1 MKRLVAIITAI
12 TLVIAGINFSP
23 KQVDAAVLSS
33 GGSGSWNLVWSDE
46 FNQAAGTSVN
56 SNYWQFDIG
65 YGSDGWGNQERQ
77 YYTNSTDAV
86 RVLDVDGAVD
96 GKALAIT
103 AKRQSDGTITS
114 GRIKTLDKQYVK
126 YGKIEA
132 RIRTVNGMQ
141 PGVWP
146 AFWMMGNDINS
157 VGWPNCGEIDIM
169 EHRNAEAQMIST
181 LHWNPNADGSY
192 AHVYEGSET
201 NGQFGRF
208 SSMDDWHTYAV
219 EWYEDCMKFYLD
231 GNLYETITLTDA
243 MKEEFHKPHF
253 ILLNLAIGSTS
264 TPFTLYTTVTD
275 NWTESSMYVD
285 YVRLYQGTD
294 ANFSRALTSDTSNVV
309 TTASPTAGM
318 TQCANNTWT
327 AAGNVWDYNIGNSW
341 AGASAYYTGGSQ
353 NDFSIYM
360 SNASTANWGAMIR
373 ANQSVTAGHTYNY
386 TINYTSTNAGSVLV
400 KEDVSPSDEKTV
412 DIVSGNGTISGTFT
426 AGGSQTTAQLLMDLR
441 GITSGTKLTITG
453 LTLTDTTSGGTVVT
467 TPAETTTVAP
477 SGNTSWTTVDNSNN
491 VYSYGNANNMSVVN
505 VQQPPWAAG
514 QGVFMHTSEG
524 VSYVTIN
531 GTQVGAESVAID
543 GAGAVV
549 YLSALTSSVSTVA
562 YHRADGGIIAS
573 IDIKNA
579 NASGDEESSE
589 EVTDAPTEAPTT
601 TTTVAEDTNKPA
613 APIGLTYAGNAN
625 LPYYYAWQESADATS
640 YNVYVN
646 GTLVANVV
654 GGACNIDSSYFT
666 SAGTYTIG
674 VTAVNASGVESD
686 MITTTYTVESGEE
699 AETTTVAPVITVTAP
714 TDVEVYNFYAENA
727 GYRVDFTEVADVA
740 SYNVYVDN
748 SAVLTNISATETYI
762 PASVFANYA
771 DDELHSVYLTAVD
784 ANGNES
790 AKSEAAKL
798 RITSLTNS
806 NADPSDITRI
816 YVVTNDGAKGGS
828 TITKEDKTP
837 ASLTIIS
844 GETIINTVSDG
855 GTIKRRGNSTSLA
868 DKPAYNIS
876 FNSKKE
882 VIEGAAKGKKWSLLA
897 NAFDKT
903 LMRSKLA
910 MDFGAA
916 LGNVATPMQRYA
928 DLYIDGVYQG
938 SYLISEPA
946 DNERSGVEM
955 DDSDEGIDI
964 MFEMEMERVEDG
976 QTYYT
981 TPLGVRMVTNEP
993 EGLDTTTSR
1002 YTYWVNTLTAFEN
1015 ALTNTASDD
1024 VFNYID
1030 MDSFVDMYIANEYFK
1045 TVDFGYS
1052 SVKYYITYDEN
1063 NNPTIHAG
1071 ALWDFDLS
1079 SGNSTFADIR
1089 SHEGLRGQQVNTW
1102 FRYLMQNETFK
1113 NAVIA
1118 KYTEMQPVIQN
1129 IYKANELGDSQINQ
1143 LLDYMGAS
1151 KDRNYASTSNG
1162 GAGWSETVVDSAE
1175 NKYYPYSYGTI
1186 APYNTYTYEQ
1196 HIEFLTDWLEN
1207 RNIWL
1212 CETWGVDYDYNS
1224 KEITISDDLD
1234 ITGWQMTSTFD
1245 GVDGSMGIRTVYQ
1258 IEDTVDGQETTEVG
1272 LVYGLIY
1279 GDNPIT
1285 ADDVVYGSDNA
1296 FVASYAGTNNGIS
1309 EEILG
1314 DSETATY
1321 YVRTMSCGLADGS
1334 DNITAA
1340 GYTAEYYVRA
1350 YAKLADGSIVY
1361 SNAYTYTIFDVADV
1375 LYQNNLVNTKST
1387 YDYLYTKILSYVDS
1401 TYKEGDFDW
1410 SNTIVK

>member
-1 MKRLVAIITAI
+1 MKGKIKMKRLVAFLTAI
-12 TLVIAGINFSP
+12 ALVVAGINFTP
-23 KQVDAAVLSS
+23 KQVDASVLSS
-33 GGSGSWNLVWSDE
+33 DGSGSWSLVWSDE

-56 SNYWQFDIG
+56 SNYWQFDTG
-65 YGSDGWGNQERQ
+65 HGSDGWGNQEVQ
-77 YYTNSTDAV
+77 NYVSSTDTV

-114 GRIKTLDKQYVK
+114 GRIKSLDKQYVK

-169 EHRNAEAQMIST
+169 EHRNAETQMIST
-181 LHWNPNADGSY
+181 LHWNPNASGSY
-192 AHVYEGSET
+192 AHEYYGSEL
-201 NGQFGRF
+201 NGQFGYF

-231 GNLYETITLTDA
+231 GNCYETITLTDA

-275 NWTESSMYVD
+275 SWTESSMYVD

-294 ANFSRALTSDTSNVV
+294 ANFSRALSSDTSNVV

-318 TQCANNTWT
+318 AQCANNTWT
-327 AAGNVWDYNIGNSW
+327 AAGDVWDYNIGNSW
-341 AGASAYYTGGSQ
+341 AGASAYYSGGSQ

-360 SNASTANWGAMIR
+360 SSASTANWGAMIR

-386 TINYTSTNAGSVLV
+386 TINYTSTNAGSALV
-400 KEDVSPSDEKTV
+400 KEDVSSQDEKTV
-412 DIVSGNGTISGTFT
+412 DIVSGSGTITGSFT
-426 AGGSQTTAQLLMDLR
+426 AGDTQTNAQILMDLR
-441 GITSGTKLTITG
+441 GITAGTKLTITG
-453 LTLTDTTSGGTVVT
+453 LTLIDTTSGGIVET
-467 TPAETTTVAP
+467 TPAETTTVP
-477 SGNTSWTTVDNSNN
+477 SVDTSWTVVDASNN
-491 VYSYGNANNMSVVN
+491 VFSYGNANNMNVVN
-505 VQQPPWAAG
+505 VQQPGWASE
-514 QGVFMHTSEG
+514 QGIYMHTSEG

-531 GTQVGAESVAID
+531 GTQVGTESVAID

-549 YLSALTSSVSTVA
+549 YLSSLTSSVSTVT
-562 YHRADGGIIAS
+562 YHRADGSVIAS

-579 NASGDEESSE
+579 NATGGEETPSEPSE
-589 EVTDAPTEAPTT
+589 E
-601 TTTVAEDTNKPA
+601 
-613 APIGLTYAGNAN
+613 
-625 LPYYYAWQESADATS
+625 
-640 YNVYVN
+640 
-646 GTLVANVV
+646 
-654 GGACNIDSSYFT
+654 
-666 SAGTYTIG
+666 
-674 VTAVNASGVESD
+674 
-686 MITTTYTVESGEE
+686 
-699 AETTTVAPVITVTAP
+699 ETTTPPVTSDLSAP
-714 TDVEVYNFYAENA
+714 TDVEVYNFYAQNQ
-727 GYRVDFTEVADVA
+727 GYRVDFTEVADAA
-740 SYNVYVDN
+740 SYNVYVDD
-748 SAVLTNISATETYI
+748 SAVLTNIAATEAYI
-762 PASVFANYA
+762 PASAFANYA
-771 DDELHSVYLTAVD
+771 NDELHSVYLTTVD
-784 ANGNES
+784 TNGNES
-790 AKSEAAKL
+790 AKSEAAAV

-816 YVVTNDGAKGGS
+816 YVVTNDGTKGGS

-882 VIEGAAKGKKWSLLA
+882 VIQGAAKGKKWSLLA

-910 MDFGAA
+910 MDLGAK

-955 DDSDEGIDI
+955 DDSDDGIDI
-964 MFEMEMERVEDG
+964 MFEMEMERFEAG
-976 QTYYT
+976 QTYYVS
-981 TPLGVRMVTNEP
+981 PLGVRFVTTEP
-993 EGLDTTTSR
+993 EGLDTATDR

-1024 VFNYID
+1024 MFNYID
-1030 MDSFVDMYIANEYFK
+1030 MDSFVDMYIANELFK

-1063 NNPTIHAG
+1063 NKPTIHAG

-1079 SGNSTFADIR
+1079 SGNSTFEDIR
-1089 SHEGLRGQQVNTW
+1089 SYEGLRGQEVNTW
-1102 FRYLMQNETFK
+1102 FKYLMQNETFK

-1118 KYTEMQPVIQN
+1118 KYTEMQPTIQN

-1151 KDRNYASTSNG
+1151 KDRNYSATSNG
-1162 GAGWSETVVDSAE
+1162 GAGWSESVVDSAE

-1186 APYNTYTYEQ
+1186 APYNTYTYDQ

-1212 CETWGVDYDYNS
+1212 CDTWGIDYDYNTT
-1224 KEITISDDLD
+1224 EITISDDLD

-1245 GVDGSMGIRTVYQ
+1245 DVDGSMGIRTVYQ
-1258 IEDTVDGQETTEVG
+1258 VEDTVNGQEATEIG

-1296 FVASYAGTNNGIS
+1296 FVASYAGTSNGIS
-1309 EEILG
+1309 SEILG

-1340 GYTAEYYVRA
+1340 AYTAEYYVRA

-1361 SNAYTYTIFDVADV
+1361 SNAYTYTIFDVANV
-1375 LYQNNLVNTKST
+1375 LYQNNLVNNETT
-1387 YDYLYTKILSYVDS
+1387 YNYLYTKVLSYVDP

-1410 SNTIVK
+1410 SNTVVK